1 MHASPPVFR
10 FGTCRL
16 DLAARELHRDGQLV
30 PMSPK
35 VFDCLA
41 WLVEH
46 RDRAVGRDELSAAV
60 WGKADVTDNQ
70 LDQLIRSLR
79 RVVNDTGSDQEVI
92 RTVPRFGYRWV
103 AELRPDLPDTG
114 PIEALPAALPLPAP
128 SGPATGPLRS
138 GRRLH
143 VIGGLVVLVL
153 VSVLLSPLSRVIRGD
168 REEPV
173 SAPAASAA
181 PGTALEP
188 VPGPARLA
196 VLPVRIDGT
205 LDSEWA
211 WLRLGLMDLIA
222 TRLHEGGLAAV
233 PSSNIVA
240 LAKNDAVEAVD
251 PATVRAA
258 TGARLVVAPSLRKT
272 PTGWRLHVEV
282 KSVDGDTREVEVHAA
297 DAIAGAR
304 AAADRVLVL
313 LGRTP
318 GTDAPGATLDEETL
332 IRRVDAAMDGHDD
345 DTARQLLGAIPPAL
359 GDSAPL
365 RVRKAELEVAAGRTE
380 AARTLL
386 QSVLDD
392 RAQRP
397 LDAETHS
404 RALFGLAALDFLDN
418 RNDAARDRLNET
430 IRIAQQAHLSLIYG
444 SAMRS
449 RAVLH
454 AVEGN
459 DAEAD
464 GDFAQARIA
473 MELAGDTL
481 GLAELE
487 ASQAGT
493 LIARH
498 RFAEAQALQD
508 RAIARLERF
517 PPGDFLRAAFGNKIY
532 LHMAMLQPR
541 DALAVAGHARL
552 MLGTTWDADWSTR
565 LHEVRALIASGRLDE
580 AQRDLDAAAAAID
593 PARQADLYSAL
604 LANQAQLA
612 LVREDWTAAV
622 ALATRVTE
630 LRAAPA
636 LSAPHYAR
644 GHSGGW
650 RILTQAL
657 RRQGA
662 IAEAARQTQRFAAW
676 ASTLQDPSIA
686 LQVRLSEAEQ
696 AAAEHRTD
704 AAITG
709 FEQALALTG
718 RAAPSEIAMVAV
730 AYGRYLIDI
739 GRLTEATRVV
749 GRVAQWVDQ
758 EYQCAVLQAQLYHA
772 LGQQPAWK
780 AALAKARDLA
790 GERTLPAALAT
801 WPTAPAPAPA
811 ASGAATAVHGESAA
825 R

>member
-1 MHASPPVFR
+1 MHASPSVFR
-10 FGTCRL
+10 FGNCRL

-46 RDRAVGRDELSAAV
+46 RDRAVGRDELGAAV

-79 RVVNDTGSDQEVI
+79 RVVNDTGSGQDVI

-103 AELRPDLPDTG
+103 AELRPDAPDVG
-114 PIEALPAALPLPAP
+114 PVKAEPPAAVLPPP
-128 SGPATGPLRS
+128 SVPLIASPRTR
-138 GRRLH
+138 RRLH
-143 VIGGLVVLVL
+143 VIGGAGALVVVLVL
-153 VSVLLSPLSRVIRGD
+153 VGIVLSPLVRRD
-168 REEPV
+168 RDEAAA
-173 SAPAASAA
+173 APAAAGA
-181 PGTALEP
+181 ALEP
-188 VPGPARLA
+188 VSGPARLA
-196 VLPVRIDGT
+196 VLPVRIDGS

-222 TRLHEGGLAAV
+222 TRLHEGGLASV
-233 PSSNIVA
+233 PSSNVIA
-240 LAKNDAVEAVD
+240 LAKNGAVEAVD
-251 PATVRAA
+251 AAAVRAA
-258 TGARLVVAPSLRKT
+258 TGARVIVSPSVRKT

-282 KSVDGDTREVEVHAA
+282 TGTDGDTREVEVHAG

-304 AAADRVLVL
+304 GAADRVLVL

-318 GTDAPGATLDEETL
+318 GSDASGTTLDEEML
-332 IRRVDAAMDGHDD
+332 IRRIDAAMDGHDD
-345 DTARQLLGAIPPAL
+345 DTARQLLDATPPAL
-359 GDSAPL
+359 GDSLPL
-365 RVRKAELEVAAGRTE
+365 RVRKAEMEAAAGRTE

-392 RAQRP
+392 RAGRP
-397 LDAETHS
+397 PDAQTHS

-444 SAMRS
+444 TAMRS
-449 RAVLH
+449 RAILH

-459 DAEAD
+459 DTQAD

-493 LIARH
+493 LITRH
-498 RFAEAQALQD
+498 RFAEAQTLQD

-517 PPGDFLRAAFGNKIY
+517 PPGDFLRAAFGNKIH
-532 LHMAMLQPR
+532 LHLAMLQPH
-541 DALAVAGHARL
+541 DALLVAAHARF
-552 MLGTTWDADWSTR
+552 MLGSAWDTDWSAR
-565 LHEVRALIASGRLDE
+565 LHEVRALIASGRLDQ

-604 LANQAQLA
+604 LANRAQLA
-612 LVREDWTAAV
+612 LVREDWAAAI

-630 LRAAPA
+630 LRAASA
-636 LSAPHYAR
+636 LSSPHYAR

-650 RILTQAL
+650 RVLTQAL

-662 IAEAARQTQRFAAW
+662 IAEAALQTQRFAAW
-676 ASTLQDPSIA
+676 AGTLQDPSIA

-696 AAAEHRTD
+696 AAAERRTD
-704 AAITG
+704 AAIAG

-718 RAAPSEIAMVAV
+718 QAAPSEIAMVAV
-730 AYGRYLIDI
+730 AYGRYLIEI

-790 GERTLPAALAT
+790 GERTLPAALAI

-811 ASGAATAVHGESAA
+811 ASGAVTAVHGESAA
-825 R
+825 P